1 MGSCL
6 IELKEY
12 IDKTRAAYIEND
24 YEYASPGALAIE
36 MKEDVIVRIYTVF
49 S

>member
-6 IELKEY
+6 IEC
-12 IDKTRAAYIEND
+12 IGKTRAAYIEND